1 MAMIGNFLAVTV
13 EKLDELMRDP
23 AAAPPFLAAAVED
36 QDELGADFLDVDKS
50 WHGIHFLLTGS
61 VREGEPPLKWAV
73 FGPVATSA
81 DVGDGPARLLT
92 PDQVVEVNR
101 ALVAITADKLKK
113 KCDWQLMND
122 REIYPQGWRA
132 GDEDYLAENFMQLKK
147 FYESAARRRMG
158 VIQWRT

>member
-23 AAAPPFLAAAVED
+23 TGTPAFLAAAVED

-73 FGPVATSA
+73 FAPVAMSG

-158 VIQWRT
+158 VIQWRI